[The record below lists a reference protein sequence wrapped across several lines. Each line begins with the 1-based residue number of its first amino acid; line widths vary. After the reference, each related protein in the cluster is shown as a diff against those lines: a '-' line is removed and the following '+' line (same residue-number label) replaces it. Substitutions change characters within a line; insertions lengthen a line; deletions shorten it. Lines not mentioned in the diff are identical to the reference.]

1 MFSVTKV
8 YLPTQWCNMMQTE
21 LKIQKQPPEVLCK
34 KGVLKIFAKFTGKH
48 LCQGLFFNKAAGLK
62 PFHTFAKFLRTPILQ
77 YTFRRLLLK
86 INLWLIQKRKKIK
99 MLFRDFSI
107 VKLSI
112 SPTTLLIKSY
122 NFISPAILLIKDSNT
137 GVFLWILRNFHEQVF
152 LQNTFG
158 GYF

>member
-1 MFSVTKV
+1 
-8 YLPTQWCNMMQTE
+8 
-21 LKIQKQPPEVLCK
+21 
-34 KGVLKIFAKFTGKH
+34 
-48 LCQGLFFNKAAGLK
+48 
-62 PFHTFAKFLRTPILQ
+62 
-77 YTFRRLLLK
+77 
-86 INLWLIQKRKKIK
+86 